1 MEHIVKS
8 ICNAYEKRL
17 LLGEVSATYFTA
29 YVKREINTL
38 IFLKGV
44 SETFAIF
51 W

>member
-17 LLGEVSATYFTA
+17 LLGEVSTYFTA
-29 YVKREINTL
+29 YVKREMNTL